1 MSQVLLLLRNLV
13 RWSGT
18 SDPETL
24 SDLDKNGFSGVKTLK
39 PGWSGMKGEREQ
51 GNRTEPERFL
61 KMAQGSCSFRLFF
74 NLRWEEPEQTKL
86 LLSTGVCGLW
96 LEDSAEVSTGMPDKY
111 FNSPKFI

>member
-18 SDPETL
+18 SDPEML

-51 GNRTEPERFL
+51 GNGGRSLRDSSKWLKGAVLFVCFL
-61 KMAQGSCSFRLFF
+61 
-74 NLRWEEPEQTKL
+74 
-86 LLSTGVCGLW
+86 
-96 LEDSAEVSTGMPDKY
+96 
-111 FNSPKFI
+111 I